1 MKSKYIIAAMV
12 LLLSALFGS
21 FMTYVAFGAEEEGW
35 HAEVINASDETVTFF
50 FYWMDHPY
58 AHINPSPIISAA
70 GELKAGTNWH
80 STYPKKGED
89 YFILFRSG
97 GETIAGV
104 RLAMDK
110 KGSYC
115 KVTVLWDGEEVNIH
129 RTIMKELKGRMLN
142 ASEI

>member
-1 MKSKYIIAAMV
+1 MLYDKVKSQDSAIRKYNDMKMNQKWNIKRA
-12 LLLSALFGS
+12 
-21 FMTYVAFGAEEEGW
+21 
-35 HAEVINASDETVTFF
+35 
-50 FYWMDHPY
+50 
-58 AHINPSPIISAA
+58 
-70 GELKAGTNWH
+70 NWH